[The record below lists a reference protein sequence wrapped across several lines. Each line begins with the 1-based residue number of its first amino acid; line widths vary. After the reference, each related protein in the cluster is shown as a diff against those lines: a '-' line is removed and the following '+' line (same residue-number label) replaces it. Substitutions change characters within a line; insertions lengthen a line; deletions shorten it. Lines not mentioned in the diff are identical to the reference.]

1 MSRSFDID
9 AFWKFPVVGI
19 LRGLSLADAE
29 LAVQAACE
37 GGVRCIEV
45 TMNTAG
51 AAEQIRKLRERASAG
66 VSIGAG
72 TVRNMQE
79 LERAIEAG
87 AEFIVTPIV
96 AAEVISA
103 CVARRVAV
111 FPGAYTPTE
120 IFTAW
125 ELGAMAVKVFPAE
138 ALGPTY
144 IAAVKAPLSDV
155 RLMPTGG
162 VTPETLP
169 IYRKSGADAFGV
181 GSPLFDKSR
190 IAARDWP
197 WITHQARRFVEAFV
211 A

>member
-1 MSRSFDID
+1 MSRSFDIA

-19 LRGLSLADAE
+19 LRGLTLEDAE
-29 LAVQAACE
+29 LAVQAACA
-37 GGVRCIEV
+37 GGLRCIEV

-51 AAEQIRKLRERASAG
+51 AAEQIRTLRERVGAG

-72 TVRNMQE
+72 TVRTLQD
-79 LERAIEAG
+79 LEIAMEAE

-96 AAEVISA
+96 AAEVIRA
-103 CVARRVAV
+103 CVAGRLPV
-111 FPGAYTPTE
+111 FPGAFTPTE
-120 IFTAW
+120 IFSAW
-125 ELGAMAVKVFPAE
+125 DLGATAVKVFPAE
-138 ALGPTY
+138 ALGPSY

-190 IAARDWP
+190 IAARDWT
-197 WITHQARRFVEAFV
+197 WITNQARRFVDAF
-211 A
+211 